1 MQDRVDVLNRD
12 GFVNKIFNIINVIT
26 ENKKNCSFAIDG
38 KWGSGKTFVL
48 KLLQEKLEI
57 EQLENIAGD
66 KYFVCYYDCWKYDYY
81 EEPVISII
89 TSILQELDSK
99 QNIVSEKTKDAV
111 LDKTKHILKEIVCS
125 IAKNKYGIDIDGVMS
140 AAFEKK
146 EQYINYDKYFG
157 FQQELQC
164 VRDAIQQ
171 IANIMILDREGIETK
186 LYHMVLHMPE

>member
-1 MQDRVDVLNRD
+1 M
-12 GFVNKIFNIINVIT
+12 
-26 ENKKNCSFAIDG
+26 
-38 KWGSGKTFVL
+38 
-48 KLLQEKLEI
+48 
-57 EQLENIAGD
+57 
-66 KYFVCYYDCWKYDYY
+66 
-81 EEPVISII
+81 
-89 TSILQELDSK
+89 QELDSK

-186 LYHMVLHMPE
+186 LYHMVIHMPE

>member
-57 EQLENIAGD
+57 EQSENIAGD
-66 KYFVCYYDCWKYDYY
+66 KYDYY

-186 LYHMVLHMPE
+186 LYHMVIHMPEQ